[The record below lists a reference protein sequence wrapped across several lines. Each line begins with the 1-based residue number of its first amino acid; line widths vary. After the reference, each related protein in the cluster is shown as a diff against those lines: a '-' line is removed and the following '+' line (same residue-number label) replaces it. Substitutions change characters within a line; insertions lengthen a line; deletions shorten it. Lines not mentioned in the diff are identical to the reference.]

1 MPSEKQLI
9 KKARTFD
16 QHALAEIY
24 DQYSPKIYRY
34 AIRLLGDDNQAED
47 CVSETFSRFLN
58 ALQQGGGPKAHLQA
72 YLFRIAH
79 NWITDQ
85 YRSQSPVSL
94 DPDGPLEPVSDLDP
108 QVIAEDSLLRDRIRG
123 ALKEIT
129 PDQRQVIMLKYLEG
143 WSNVEVAKAVN
154 KPVGA
159 VKSLQHRGLAALRRL
174 LVENVSD

>member
-9 KKARTFD
+9 KNVRTLD
-16 QHALAEIY
+16 QHVLAEIY

-47 CVSETFSRFLN
+47 CVAETFSRLLN
-58 ALQQGGGPKAHLQA
+58 ALQQGGGPNAHLQA
-72 YLFRIAH
+72 YLYRIAH

-85 YRSQSPVSL
+85 YRRQSPVPL
-94 DPDGPLEPVSDLDP
+94 DPNGPVEP
-108 QVIAEDSLLRDRIRG
+108 IAELNPQTMAEDAILRDRVRD

-129 PDQRQVIMLKYLEG
+129 SDQRQVIVLKYLEG
-143 WSNVEVAKAVN
+143 WSNAEVAKALD

-159 VKSLQHRGLAALRRL
+159 IKSLQHRALAALRRL
-174 LVENVSD
+174 LLDECE